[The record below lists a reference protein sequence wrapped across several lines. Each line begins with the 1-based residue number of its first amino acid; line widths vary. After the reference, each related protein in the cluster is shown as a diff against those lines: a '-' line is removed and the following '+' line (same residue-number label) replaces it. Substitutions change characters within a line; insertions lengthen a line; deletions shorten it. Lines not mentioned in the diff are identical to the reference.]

1 MSRSQ
6 TIQSMCS
13 FWPPQAIAGGIQVES
28 LLCEIKTFALQ
39 TFDKLDV
46 DGNGFLSADELARV
60 VNLPNLSK
68 RENSYI
74 RFLLTNINK
83 ISLAY
88 DDGDGISPCGISRN
102 DIYIGI
108 SRNDLVAFF
117 EKV

>member
-1 MSRSQ
+1 MS
-6 TIQSMCS
+6 T
-13 FWPPQAIAGGIQVES
+13 FWPPQAIAGGIDVES
-28 LLCEIKTFALQ
+28 LLYEIKNFALQ

-60 VNLPNLSK
+60 VNLPHLSK

-74 RFLLTNINK
+74 RFLLTNIDK

-88 DDGDGISPCGISRN
+88 NDGDGISPCGISRN
-102 DIYIGI
+102 DLYIGI
-108 SRNDLVAFF
+108 SRNDLVSFF